1 MKANLKKTSQDL
13 RNWLNRTKEATGL
26 KKSIIVTG
34 ILMSYALKS
43 NVEDESSTTKKTAGK
58 PVKCPKRGNI

>member
-43 NVEDESSTTKKTAGK
+43 NEEDESSTTKKTAGK

>member
-1 MKANLKKTSQDL
+1 MKADLKKRTQDL
-13 RNWLNRTKEATGL
+13 RNWLNRTEKATGL

-43 NVEDESSTTKKTAGK
+43 NELDNSSHTRKTSVKSAKYPKK
-58 PVKCPKRGNI
+58 GNI

>member
-43 NVEDESSTTKKTAGK
+43 NEEDAFSTTNKNAVKSKKY
-58 PVKCPKRGNI
+58 PKRGNI